1 MEALAV
7 IQGLKDKGFRITPI
21 RQQIIEILSKSHNP
35 FTSSD
40 ILTILHKTNEKIN
53 KTTIYREI
61 SFLLKQEL
69 LEEIDLGEG
78 KKRYNLIKNK
88 AHHHHMTC
96 NSCGAIKDLPLQD
109 NVFLQSIEKN
119 TKFKIQKHSFEVF
132 GICSS
137 CQ

>member
-1 MEALAV
+1 MGALAV

-35 FTSSD
+35 LTSSD
-40 ILTILHKTNEKIN
+40 VLTILHKTNEKIN
-53 KTTIYREI
+53 KTTVYREI

-78 KKRYNLIKNK
+78 KKRYDLIKNK

-96 NSCGAIKDLPLQD
+96 NNCGAIKYLPLQD